1 MHHTPYIL
9 KIQVHVHKHLH
20 TYNTNQAHDCTHSSS
35 PRLHL
40 KGDVIQ
46 SITVKEVKAS
56 ETVVECRDL
65 FKVVWTVLYHA
76 SGGGE
81 GGEGGKWQDVEL
93 QPSMK

>member
-1 MHHTPYIL
+1 MHHTRYTL
-9 KIQVHVHKHLH
+9 KIQVHVYKRLH

-56 ETVVECRDL
+56 ETVVEGRDL
-65 FKVVWTVLYHA
+65 FKVVWTVLCHA
-76 SGGGE
+76 SGVCGGGGE
-81 GGEGGKWQDVEL
+81 RRR
-93 QPSMK
+93 